1 MRAKTPRLRMLA
13 FSLAALTDV
22 TAQGEVQ
29 SLFIQSRLDYNAILI
44 TEVDVVFVYDDS
56 VLENF
61 PTTKTG

>member
-1 MRAKTPRLRMLA
+1 MLA
-13 FSLAALTDV
+13 FLLTALTGV

-29 SLFIQSRLDYNAILI
+29 SLFIQSLLDYNAILI

-61 PTTKTG
+61 PTTKFRK